1 MKFDWH
7 KNELTSETKITE
19 NYKTTQNVR
28 RFLKKHFGEDFH
40 FSREMMAWMKSN
52 AGKTLGEAVTEWSN
66 SFKNVTIRPFAE
78 TDGIEELTLLL
89 NRAYKAL
96 ADMNLHFVAS
106 HQNAERTRK
115 RVSEGKCFVAL
126 KSGVIIGT
134 ICYYPPENTHGTPWY
149 DLPNVAH
156 FGQFGVE
163 PELQKSGI
171 GDALLKIVEEEAFK
185 NGVEELALDTAEPAI
200 HLIEFYKKRGYR
212 FIEYTQW
219 DEVNYRSVIMSKNFK
234 RSYNAKNNG

>member
-1 MKFDWH
+1 MEFDWH
-7 KNELTSETKITE
+7 KDALTSDTKITE

-28 RFLKKHFGEDFH
+28 RFFKKQFGEDFH
-40 FSREMMAWMKSN
+40 FSREMMAWMRMN
-52 AGKTLGEAVTEWSN
+52 AGKTLGDAVAEWNN
-66 SFKNVTIRPFAE
+66 SFKNITIRPLAE
-78 TDGIEELTLLL
+78 TDDIEELTRLL
-89 NRAYKAL
+89 NLAYKAL

-115 RVSEGKCFVAL
+115 RVSEGTCFVAVL
-126 KSGVIIGT
+126 KGKIVGT

-149 DLPNVAH
+149 NLANVAH
-156 FGQFGVE
+156 FGQFAVE

-171 GDALLKIVEEEAFK
+171 GDMLLKTVEQEAFK

-212 FIEYTQW
+212 FIEFTHW

-234 RSYNAKNNG
+234 NNAKNN